1 MRTPGTGRAF
11 FPMFAPSAYFH
22 SFWISA
28 LPAAV
33 VPMTDW
39 WHPMH
44 VFTAGMPTSAERVAV
59 FWQEREVGP
68 RAPFLSVGAGF
79 GGGGPLRRVRAR
91 APVKV
96 MRTYRV
102 LPP

>member
-1 MRTPGTGRAF
+1 MRTHGTGRAF
-11 FPMFAPSAYFH
+11 FPMFATSAYFH

-59 FWQEREVGP
+59 LWAEKEVGP
-68 RAPFLSVGAGF
+68 SSALFAAGAGLTCPSSPTKP
-79 GGGGPLRRVRAR
+79 GPESATPEVTHAL
-91 APVKV
+91 KS
-96 MRTYRV
+96 
-102 LPP
+102 L